1 MLKET
6 LQSLWSGILHFVYPR
21 LCLGCNKSLL
31 LQEQVLCLGCANDLP
46 LTKYHHIEDN
56 ESSRRFVGRI
66 RFEHATSF
74 AYFTKDGLLQELL
87 HEFKYKNNTEVGV
100 FLAKR
105 FAAALRKTAWIREV
119 DFIIPV
125 PLHHSK
131 ENKRGFNQSE
141 IISQSLSS
149 VLNIAVDSQSL
160 IRIANTDSQVQKSRA
175 ERAENMSRAFS
186 IKDTAHLRGK
196 HVLLIDDVLTTGATL
211 EACVLALQKTEG
223 IRISIATLGI
233 AMD

>member
-1 MLKET
+1 M
-6 LQSLWSGILHFVYPR
+6 LHFVYPR
-21 LCLGCNKSLL
+21 LCFGCNRSLL
-31 LQEQVLCLGCANDLP
+31 DQEQVLCLACANDLP
-46 LTKYHHIEDN
+46 LTHYHHIEDN
-56 ESSRRFVGRI
+56 ASSRRFAGRI

-74 AYFTKDGLLQELL
+74 AYFTKDGLLQDLL
-87 HEFKYKNNTEVGV
+87 HEFKYKNNKVVGV

-105 FAAALRKTAWIREV
+105 FAKALRKTFWIDSV
-119 DFIIPV
+119 DFIVPV
-125 PLHHSK
+125 PLHKSK

-141 IISQSLSS
+141 IIAQTLSS
-149 VLNIAVDSQSL
+149 VLNIKVDHQSL
-160 IRIANTDSQVQKSRA
+160 IRIANTESQVQKSRA
-175 ERAENMSRAFS
+175 ERAENMSRAFI
-186 IKDTAHLRGK
+186 IKDTAHMRGK